1 MNHEA
6 HVRLVDSHTEGNRC
20 NNDVHLLHE
29 ESVLVF
35 GPGLR
40 VEPCMIWPG
49 LYPVDIQQF
58 CHFLNLLSTEAVDDS
73 GLSRILTYEL
83 DYVSL
88 GILLVPDFIVEVR
101 PIE

>member
-1 MNHEA
+1 MDHEA
-6 HVRLVDSHTEGNRC
+6 HVRLVDAHTEGNRC
-20 NNDVHLLHE
+20 NNDVHLLHK
-29 ESVLVF
+29 ESVLVL

-40 VEPCMIWPG
+40 VEPCMIWPC

-58 CHFLNLLSTEAVDDS
+58 CHFLDLLATEAVDDS